1 MLNAAGA
8 TGRGAVGTGRRG
20 ERRGA
25 PEPGGGGVRTAP
37 LPPRGPAADTAT
49 ADLSA
54 ASSGEI

>member
-25 PEPGGGGVRTAP
+25 PELGGGGVRAAS
-37 LPPRGPAADTAT
+37 LPPRGSAADTAPT
-49 ADLSA
+49 DLSA